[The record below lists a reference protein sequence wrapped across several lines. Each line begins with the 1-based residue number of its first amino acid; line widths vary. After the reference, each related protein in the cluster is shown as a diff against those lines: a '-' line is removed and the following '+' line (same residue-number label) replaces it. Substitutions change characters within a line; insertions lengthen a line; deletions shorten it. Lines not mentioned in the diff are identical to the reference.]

1 MFLQCT
7 IHYVDWDAAIN
18 GAPGTLQ
25 RPPRSTSTL
34 WNSLSPT

>member
-1 MFLQCT
+1 MFLLCT
-7 IHYVDWDAAIN
+7 IHCADWDAAIN

-25 RPPRSTSTL
+25 RPLRSTSTL